1 MTKGTNDQIVVLRCR
16 VGSSVS
22 SSRVGVLRRRWEE
35 ANKIIIGGGEEEEAE
50 LGRDTDDAIGYS
62 RNFTSRKIQV
72 NIVHCGASTQS

>member
-1 MTKGTNDQIVVLRCR
+1 M
-16 VGSSVS
+16 S